1 MARVDRQEGATE
13 EAGCSLYR
21 LLPEESG
28 AREVKFKSSR
38 IDVHLRDCQKNNLL
52 IYITIYGT
60 IRAKN
65 WQLF

>member
-28 AREVKFKSSR
+28 AQEVKFKSSR
-38 IDVHLRDCQKNNLL
+38 IDVHLSKIQR
-52 IYITIYGT
+52 GT
-60 IRAKN
+60 
-65 WQLF
+65 

>member
-1 MARVDRQEGATE
+1 MKITKQRYVEYVISTPINYTCTNLAA
-13 EAGCSLYR
+13 
-21 LLPEESG
+21 
-28 AREVKFKSSR
+28 
-38 IDVHLRDCQKNNLL
+38 HLEQISHDTVRDCQKTNLL